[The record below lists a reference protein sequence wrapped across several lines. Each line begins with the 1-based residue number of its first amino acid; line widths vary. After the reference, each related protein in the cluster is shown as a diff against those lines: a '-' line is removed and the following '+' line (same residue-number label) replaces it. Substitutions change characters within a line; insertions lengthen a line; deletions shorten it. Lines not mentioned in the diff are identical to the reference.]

1 MGLRSHDIP
10 FEHHGNWATALYSTS
25 MTAERG
31 QVVALQVVNCDDACG
46 RFAPNAPITCGS
58 RRTLT
63 IQ

>member
-31 QVVALQVVNCDDACG
+31 QVVALQVVN
-46 RFAPNAPITCGS
+46 
-58 RRTLT
+58 
-63 IQ
+63 